1 MMGADI
7 ALTLISI
14 PAIMIASCVCYY
26 SIKFCFAKPRGNIT
40 RDATDVDIESIGGD
54 SSRESESDPVNV
66 PGNQLPTYSDL
77 FPSLTIQKS

>member
-14 PAIMIASCVCYY
+14 PAILIASCVCYY
-26 SIKFCFAKPRGNIT
+26 SLKFCFAKPRRVRDIT
-40 RDATDVDIESIGGD
+40 RDATDIGGD
-54 SSRESESDPVNV
+54 SSRESESDSVNV